1 MIVSSTVG
9 RCWMAYLLLVTHVVL
24 TSSSPISKQRT
35 NEKTKK
41 LCGSEFSDRLEK
53 VCALYK
59 GTWLNPSSISTE
71 RLEGSDLNAQGEVER
86 TEHRRSPTRNECCLI
101 GCTQEDL
108 ESYCAVIRNQTT
120 VQSQNSQELSAALM
134 AELIPESSELLPT
147 TETPSDSTPE
157 YILNESLEQEALTIL
172 STYRTPQYSI
182 NSLQFL

>member
-1 MIVSSTVG
+1 MPPNSNVLH

-24 TSSSPISKQRT
+24 TSSSPISKQRA

-71 RLEGSDLNAQGEVER
+71 RLEGKYCTSVHRRPSWLIDCSRIIHFNLVSFFFFSSILFLSVGSDLNAQGEVER

-108 ESYCAVIRNQTT
+108 ESYCAVIRNQT
-120 VQSQNSQELSAALM
+120 
-134 AELIPESSELLPT
+134 
-147 TETPSDSTPE
+147 
-157 YILNESLEQEALTIL
+157 
-172 STYRTPQYSI
+172 
-182 NSLQFL
+182 

>member
-1 MIVSSTVG
+1 MPPNLNVLH

-24 TSSSPISKQRT
+24 TSSSPISKQRA

-71 RLEGSDLNAQGEVER
+71 RLEGKYCTSVHRRPSWLIDFSRIIHFNLVSFFFFSSILFLSVGSDLNAQGEVER

-108 ESYCAVIRNQTT
+108 ESYCAVIRNQT
-120 VQSQNSQELSAALM
+120 
-134 AELIPESSELLPT
+134 
-147 TETPSDSTPE
+147 
-157 YILNESLEQEALTIL
+157 
-172 STYRTPQYSI
+172 
-182 NSLQFL
+182 

>member
-1 MIVSSTVG
+1 MPPNSNVLH

-24 TSSSPISKQRT
+24 TSSSPISKQRA

-71 RLEGSDLNAQGEVER
+71 RLEGKYCTSVHRRPSWLIDFSRIIHFNLVSFFFFSSILFLSVGSDLNAQGEVER

-108 ESYCAVIRNQTT
+108 ESYCAVIRNQT
-120 VQSQNSQELSAALM
+120 
-134 AELIPESSELLPT
+134 
-147 TETPSDSTPE
+147 
-157 YILNESLEQEALTIL
+157 
-172 STYRTPQYSI
+172 
-182 NSLQFL
+182 